1 MTITQTGATDA
12 SQASTPDGRVDV
24 WERVRGGVA
33 FAILLA
39 IFITLNPFSD
49 LGDPKVLELSTGNE
63 AATYLTLFL
72 LVALA
77 ALLLQLSGGLPLPLL
92 ATRENLLLL
101 GWLLVVSVAL
111 SADPGTSARRFVLSF
126 AAFLLA
132 AMLPWLTRGS
142 RHFANLLLAIAALAL
157 VLSYIGVIVAP
168 HLTIHQATDLGEPEI
183 AGDWRGVFGHK
194 NLAASMMAVFIYV
207 GWFAARRGRPLA
219 GALVAL
225 AAFVFLL
232 LSGGKSA
239 LGLVFIVAAIAFF
252 VARARSVWTQ
262 ALFAF
267 GPLVLLGSLTVG
279 SVASEAAGAL
289 LRALPIDV
297 TFTGRTEIW
306 SFALDSLRAHPW
318 KGYGFEAFWYS
329 AAVRYGAEDSTRWMV
344 EVATSHNS
352 YVDLALT
359 IGIPG
364 LALVALAFVV
374 APLRDFHRTHAT
386 PENVELSRFF
396 LVLWLFALYL
406 GTFEAFFLSRATPM
420 WFILALAVCG
430 LRYTSQLAA
439 KG

>member
-1 MTITQTGATDA
+1 MTIAQTGATDA
-12 SQASTPDGRVDV
+12 SQPPASYDHVGV
-24 WERVRGGVA
+24 WERVRGGTA

-49 LGDPKVLELSTGNE
+49 LGDPKVLELSSGNE
-63 AATYLTLFL
+63 AATYVTLFL
-72 LVALA
+72 LVALGG
-77 ALLLQLSGGLPLPLL
+77 LLLQLSGSLPLKLL
-92 ATRENLLLL
+92 ASRENLLLL
-101 GWLLVVSVAL
+101 GWLLVVSVAF

-142 RHFANLLLAIAALAL
+142 RHFTSLLLVLAALAL
-157 VLSYIGVIVAP
+157 VLSYVGILAVP

-207 GWFAARRGRPLA
+207 GWFAALRGRPLI
-219 GALVAL
+219 GTVVAL

-239 LGLVFIVAAIAFF
+239 LGLVFIVGAIAFC
-252 VARARSVWTQ
+252 VARARSIWIM
-262 ALFAF
+262 ALLAF
-267 GPLVLLGSLTVG
+267 GPLALLGFLTVG
-279 SVASEAAGAL
+279 SVASTAAASL
-289 LRALPIDV
+289 LHALPIDV

-306 SFALDSLRAHPW
+306 SFALDALRAHPW

-329 AAVRYGAEDSTRWMV
+329 AAVRFGAEDSTRWMV

-364 LALVALAFVV
+364 LALVVLAFVV
-374 APLRDFHRTHAT
+374 APLRDFHRTYAT
-386 PENVELSRFF
+386 PENVELSRLF

-430 LRYTSQLAA
+430 LRYTSQLAV
-439 KG
+439 KD

>member
-1 MTITQTGATDA
+1 LT
-12 SQASTPDGRVDV
+12 
-24 WERVRGGVA
+24 A

-39 IFITLNPFSD
+39 VFITLNPFSD
-49 LGDPKVLELSTGNE
+49 LGDPKVLELSSGNE

-77 ALLLQLSGGLPLPLL
+77 ALSLQLSGGLPLHLL

-111 SADPGTSARRFVLSF
+111 SADPATSARRFVLSF

-142 RHFANLLLAIAALAL
+142 RHFASLLLAMAVLAL
-157 VLSYIGVIVAP
+157 VLSYVGVLVAP

-207 GWFAARRGRPLA
+207 GWSAARRGRPLI

-239 LGLVFIVAAIAFF
+239 LGLVFIVGTIAFF
-252 VARARSVWTQ
+252 VARASSLWTKAFF
-262 ALFAF
+262 AL
-267 GPLVLLGSLTVG
+267 GPLVLLGFLTVG
-279 SVASEAAGAL
+279 SVASDAAGAL

-306 SFALDSLRAHPW
+306 SFALDSLR
-318 KGYGFEAFWYS
+318 
-329 AAVRYGAEDSTRWMV
+329 
-344 EVATSHNS
+344 
-352 YVDLALT
+352 
-359 IGIPG
+359 
-364 LALVALAFVV
+364 
-374 APLRDFHRTHAT
+374 
-386 PENVELSRFF
+386 
-396 LVLWLFALYL
+396 
-406 GTFEAFFLSRATPM
+406 
-420 WFILALAVCG
+420 C
-430 LRYTSQLAA
+430 
-439 KG
+439 